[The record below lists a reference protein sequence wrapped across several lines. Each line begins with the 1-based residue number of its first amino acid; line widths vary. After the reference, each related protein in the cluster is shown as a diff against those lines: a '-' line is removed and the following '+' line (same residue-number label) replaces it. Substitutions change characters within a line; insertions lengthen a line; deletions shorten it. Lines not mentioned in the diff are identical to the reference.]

1 MENTLGLLLNGNVFV
16 NLEAIYRF
24 SMTNIQLSDNRRHS
38 LAFYLAMEEY
48 VASRFEGE
56 AFFVWRVAP
65 TVIFGRNQ
73 ILENEVNV
81 GYCKDHDV
89 KVVRRRSGGGCVYS
103 DLGNIMISYVS
114 RRGDVAEVFERYMS
128 AMADCLRSLGID
140 AVKSG
145 RNDILVGDRKISGNA
160 FHQTPDRSVVH
171 GTLLYDTDM
180 DALETAI
187 RPPVEKL
194 ERHGVMSV
202 RQRVRNIADI
212 VSSME
217 NPHESLTSVEA
228 LEKYIVGYFTD
239 EEKCLT
245 EDDMDIIEKMSETY
259 RVDL

>member
-1 MENTLGLLLNGNVFV
+1 
-16 NLEAIYRF
+16 
-24 SMTNIQLSDNRRHS
+24 MTNILLPDSRRRS
-38 LAFYLAMEEY
+38 LAFYLAMEEF
-48 VASRFEGE
+48 VSSHFEGE

-81 GYCKDHDV
+81 SYCREHDV
-89 KVVRRRSGGGCVYS
+89 QVVRRKSGGGCVYS
-103 DLGNIMISYVS
+103 DLGNIMVSYISK
-114 RRGDVAEVFERYMS
+114 RGDVSEVFERYMS
-128 AMADCLRSLGID
+128 AMAYCLRSLGID

-194 ERHGVMSV
+194 ERHGVRSV
-202 RQRVRNIADI
+202 RQRVRNMADI

-217 NPHESLTSVEA
+217 NPHESLKSVES

-239 EEKCLT
+239 EETCLT
-245 EDDMDIIEKMSETY
+245 EDDIDIIEMMSEAY

>member
-1 MENTLGLLLNGNVFV
+1 
-16 NLEAIYRF
+16 
-24 SMTNIQLSDNRRHS
+24 MTNILLPDSRRRS
-38 LAFYLAMEEY
+38 LAFYLAMEEF
-48 VASRFEGE
+48 VSSHFEGE

-73 ILENEVNV
+73 VLENEVNV
-81 GYCKDHDV
+81 DYCREHDV
-89 KVVRRRSGGGCVYS
+89 KVVRRKSGGGCVYS
-103 DLGNIMISYVS
+103 DLGNIMVSYVS

-194 ERHGVMSV
+194 ERHGVRSV

-239 EEKCLT
+239 EETCLT
-245 EDDMDIIEKMSETY
+245 EDDIDIIERMSEAY

>member
-1 MENTLGLLLNGNVFV
+1 
-16 NLEAIYRF
+16 
-24 SMTNIQLSDNRRHS
+24 MTNILLPDSRRRS
-38 LAFYLAMEEY
+38 LAFYLAMEEF
-48 VASRFEGE
+48 VADSLEGE
-56 AFFVWRVAP
+56 AFFVWRVDP

-73 ILENEVNV
+73 VLENEVNV
-81 GYCKDHDV
+81 DYCKEHDV
-89 KVVRRRSGGGCVYS
+89 KVVRRKSGGGCVYS
-103 DLGNIMISYVS
+103 DLGNIMVSYVS
-114 RRGDVAEVFERYMS
+114 RRGDVAEVFERYLS
-128 AMADCLRSLGID
+128 SLTECLRSLGID

-145 RNDILVGDRKISGNA
+145 RNDILVGERKISGNA

-194 ERHGVMSV
+194 ERHGVRSV

-239 EEKCLT
+239 EETCLT
-245 EDDMDIIEKMSETY
+245 EDDIDIIERMSEAY